1 MTAAAITASLTSC
14 SAVNPEAMRV
24 GSRSISQREFE
35 QAIAALA
42 KHPAAAAAAGADTSF
57 SAGTVAG
64 RQDSTT
70 MFQLEVLS
78 NVFVEMVTRLGI
90 PTSAPQTDAV
100 IARSFGVTAE
110 AFTAFPAGLRARLTT
125 ASADATAAR
134 DAVNGP
140 TPDEAAERAF
150 FETVK
155 DQVNGATFEQVQ
167 PQIQQQLRT
176 QWNVPF
182 QAAIGDL
189 VKTLEIRV
197 DPRYGS
203 WDPAQGFAAPKVP
216 LAGPAPAAV
225 PAGA

>member
-1 MTAAAITASLTSC
+1 
-14 SAVNPEAMRV
+14 MRV
-24 GSRSISQREFE
+24 GSRTVTQREFE
-35 QAIAALA
+35 QAVAALA
-42 KHPAAAAAAGADTSF
+42 KHPDAAAAAGADTSF
-57 SAGTVAG
+57 SAGTVSR

-78 NVFVEMVTRLGI
+78 NVFAEMAKRLG
-90 PTSAPQTDAV
+90 PSPSAAQDEATV
-100 IARSFGVTAE
+100 ARSFGVTAE

-140 TPDEAAERAF
+140 PPNEAAERAF
-150 FETVK
+150 YETVK

-176 QWNVPF
+176 QWNAPF
-182 QAAIGDL
+182 QAAIGDV
-189 VKTLEIRV
+189 VKTLDIRV
-197 DPRYGS
+197 DPRYGT
-203 WDPAQGFAAPKVP
+203 WDPARGFIAPQVP
-216 LAGPAPAAV
+216 LAGPAPASV

>member
-1 MTAAAITASLTSC
+1 
-14 SAVNPEAMRV
+14 MRV
-24 GSRSISQREFE
+24 GSRTVTQREFE
-35 QAIAALA
+35 QAIAALV
-42 KHPAAAAAAGADTSF
+42 KHPATAAGAGADTTF

-64 RQDSTT
+64 RTESTT

-78 NVFVEMVTRLGI
+78 NVFAEMAKRLG
-90 PTSAPQTDAV
+90 PSPSAAQDEATV
-100 IARSFGVTAE
+100 ARSFGVTAE
-110 AFTAFPAGLRARLTT
+110 AFTAFPTGLRARLTT

-140 TPDEAAERAF
+140 RPDEAAERAF

-167 PQIQQQLRT
+167 PQIQQRLQS
-176 QWNVPF
+176 QWNAPF
-182 QAAIGDL
+182 QAAIGDI

-203 WDPAQGFAAPKVP
+203 WDPARGLAAPQVP
-216 LAGPAPAAV
+216 LAGPPSVPAPV